1 MSRLPC
7 LRVTVLLAALVL
19 LTGLQMSWA
28 APLSLELPAE
38 TARYEPSSLPGY
50 AIANAKCSICHS
62 ADYIQ
67 LQPPGMSLQQWR
79 GEVAKMQHA
88 FGAPVDDRE
97 GDAIAAYLEQTYSG
111 EPRAKVAEPPV
122 ASVQGSVRQDAM
134 SVLNANGCLGCHA
147 IDHQVVG
154 PAYQAVAERYRNDP
168 KGEQTLIEHIRE
180 GGVGR
185 WGAIPMPPF
194 STLSEVQLK
203 TLSEF
208 ILGQPETAP

>member
-1 MSRLPC
+1 MN
-7 LRVTVLLAALVL
+7 RVRYVVVIALLAAAVL
-19 LTGLQMSWA
+19 LSRSQMSWA
-28 APLSLELPAE
+28 ESLSIELPPE
-38 TARYEPSSLPGY
+38 TARFEPSSLPGY

-67 LQPPGMSLQQWR
+67 LQPPGMSQQQWHN
-79 GEVAKMQHA
+79 EVAKMQHA
-88 FGAPVDDRE
+88 FGAPIDDQE
-97 GDAIAAYLEQTYSG
+97 GDAIAAYLADTYSG
-111 EPRAKVAEPPV
+111 KPRAKVAEPPV
-122 ASVQGSVRQDAM
+122 AGVQGGAQQGAM
-134 SVLNANGCLGCHA
+134 GLLNANGCLGCHA
-147 IDHQVVG
+147 IDRQVVG

-168 KGEQTLIEHIRE
+168 KGVQTLVEHIRE

-208 ILGQPETAP
+208 ILGQPEAAP